1 MLKQDILAA
10 ATRLAQVKGYRRV
23 TREEVAE
30 SAGCVESTV
39 SYHFGDMDAFRTAV
53 VEYAVANEVLDVL
66 ADALASRHPA
76 AIAAPEPLRRKAVRY
91 LADSL
96 R

>member
-1 MLKQDILAA
+1 MLKQDILNAA
-10 ATRLAQVKGYRRV
+10 IRLAQVKGYRHV

-30 SAGCVESTV
+30 AAGCAESTI
-39 SYHFGDMDAFRTAV
+39 SYHFDTMSAFRDAIVSHAIETEALGV
-53 VEYAVANEVLDVL
+53 V
-66 ADALASRHPA
+66 ADALSARSPVA
-76 AIAAPEPLRRKAVRY
+76 LAVPEGLRRRAIKH